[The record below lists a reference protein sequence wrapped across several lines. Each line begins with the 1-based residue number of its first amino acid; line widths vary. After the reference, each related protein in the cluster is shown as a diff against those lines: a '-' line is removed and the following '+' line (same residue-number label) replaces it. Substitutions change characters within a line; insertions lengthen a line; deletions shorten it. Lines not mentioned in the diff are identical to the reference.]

1 MTQSPGSLPLQSN
14 TVRLAVVG
22 MGLVVLTALGP
33 WLHFHFGAYAFW
45 AIVVATAATAAWA
58 AASAGDIDPRIALWV
73 ILAVAAAMRAE
84 MLFTEPYLSSDL
96 YRYIWDGRVQA
107 HGINPYRYLPAA
119 PELAGL
125 RDSDIFPKINRADYA
140 PTIYPPA
147 AQLVFLVISRIGE
160 TVMIMKLGMLGFEA
174 LGIGCL
180 IVVLQRLG
188 LPTRRIAAYA
198 WHPMPI
204 WEIAGNAH
212 LDAAMLG
219 LLLLSL
225 WLFIDRRWL
234 IAAAVATVA
243 ALIKPTALL
252 ALPVFWKPWD
262 IRMPLVVLGLV
273 VLFYAPYLGV
283 GWNVLGFVPGY
294 IAEEGY
300 AAGGGFWYPD
310 LLQFFTGKIAG
321 IGKIYVFAAA
331 LAIGTLALSVGF
343 RRDRSPA
350 ESVRAL
356 TLLLTLFLVLLTP
369 HYSWYYLVA
378 VPFLAVYPR
387 SATLWVLT
395 VGSLQ
400 IHDVVP
406 GDQIPSSYHR
416 QLVFHSVVLA
426 AVLWDLRAATFESA
440 KITMGVRQS

>member
-1 MTQSPGSLPLQSN
+1 LRSDA
-14 TVRLAVVG
+14 VRLAAVG
-22 MGLVVLTALGP
+22 IALVVLTALGP
-33 WLHFHFGAYAFW
+33 WLHFRFGAYAFW
-45 AIVVATAATAAWA
+45 AIVVATSVAAAWA
-58 AASAGDIDPRIALWV
+58 ATSTSDIDPRIALLI
-73 ILAVAAAMRAE
+73 ILAVAAAARAE

-147 AQLVFLVISRIGE
+147 GQLVFLVISRFGE
-160 TVMIMKLGMLGFEA
+160 TVLVMKLGMLGFET

-180 IVVLQRLG
+180 IAVLQRLG

-219 LLLLSL
+219 LMLLSL
-225 WLFIDRRWL
+225 LLFFDRRWL
-234 IAAAVATVA
+234 TAAVIATIAALV
-243 ALIKPTALL
+243 KPIALL

-262 IRMPLVVLGLV
+262 IRMPLVVLGLI

-283 GWNVLGFVPGY
+283 GWNVLGFAPGY

-310 LLQFFTGKIAG
+310 LLQFFTGKITG
-321 IGKIYVFAAA
+321 IGRIYVFAAA
-331 LAIGTLALSVGF
+331 LAVGTLALWFGF
-343 RRDRSPA
+343 RRDRSPT

-378 VPFLAVYPR
+378 VPFLAIYPR
-387 SATLWVLT
+387 AATLWVLT
-395 VGSLQ
+395 IGSLQ

-406 GDQIPSSYHR
+406 GDRIPSSYHR
-416 QLVFHSVVLA
+416 QLAFHSVVLA
-426 AVLWDLRAATFESA
+426 AVLWDLRAANFESC